1 MNNIQDM
8 FKNAEEDVQNR
19 LEGLPVFGS
28 YKEILKQIL
37 NIDERV
43 FEILFEIL
51 YDEDTEHAND
61 YELDGIDLV
70 AVHERL
76 AQFQN

>member
-1 MNNIQDM
+1 MESLQDM
-8 FKNAEEDVQNR
+8 FKKAEDNVQDR

-37 NIDERV
+37 NIEDQV
-43 FEILFEIL
+43 FEML
-51 YDEDTEHAND
+51 YDEDTEHASD

>member
-1 MNNIQDM
+1 MKNLQNM

-43 FEILFEIL
+43 FEML
-51 YDEDTEHAND
+51 YDEDTENSSD
-61 YELDGIDLV
+61 YELENVDLV

>member
-1 MNNIQDM
+1 MKNLQDM

-37 NIDERV
+37 NINESV
-43 FEILFEIL
+43 FEML
-51 YDEDTEHAND
+51 YDEDTENLSD
-61 YELDGIDLV
+61 YELENVDLV

>member
-1 MNNIQDM
+1 MESLKDM
-8 FKNAEEDVQNR
+8 FKKAEENVQDR
-19 LEGLPVFGS
+19 LDGLPVFGS

-37 NIDERV
+37 NIDNQV
-43 FEILFEIL
+43 FEML
-51 YDEDTEHAND
+51 YDEDTEHASD

>member
-1 MNNIQDM
+1 MKNLQDM

-43 FEILFEIL
+43 FEML
-51 YDEDTEHAND
+51 YDEDTENASD
-61 YELDGIDLV
+61 YELENVDLV

>member
-1 MNNIQDM
+1 MKNLQDM
-8 FKNAEEDVQNR
+8 FKIAEEDVQNR

-43 FEILFEIL
+43 FEML
-51 YDEDTEHAND
+51 YDEDTENASD
-61 YELDGIDLV
+61 YELDGIELV
-70 AVHERL
+70 AVQERL

>member
-1 MNNIQDM
+1 MESLQDM
-8 FKNAEEDVQNR
+8 FKKAEDNVQDR

-37 NIDERV
+37 NIDNQV
-43 FEILFEIL
+43 FEML
-51 YDEDTEHAND
+51 YDEDTEHASD
-61 YELDGIDLV
+61 YELDGIDLI

>member
-1 MNNIQDM
+1 M
-8 FKNAEEDVQNR
+8 
-19 LEGLPVFGS
+19 
-28 YKEILKQIL
+28 
-37 NIDERV
+37 
-43 FEILFEIL
+43 L
-51 YDEDTEHAND
+51 YDEDTEHASD

>member
-1 MNNIQDM
+1 MESLQDM
-8 FKNAEEDVQNR
+8 FKKAEDNVQDR
-19 LEGLPVFGS
+19 LDGLPVFGS

-37 NIDERV
+37 NIDNQV
-43 FEILFEIL
+43 FEML
-51 YDEDTEHAND
+51 YDEDTENSSD
-61 YELDGIDLV
+61 YELENVDLV

>member
-1 MNNIQDM
+1 MKNLQDM

-28 YKEILKQIL
+28 YKEVLKQIL
-37 NIDERV
+37 NINESV
-43 FEILFEIL
+43 FEML
-51 YDEDTEHAND
+51 YDEDTENSSD
-61 YELDGIDLV
+61 YELENVDLV